1 MKTLSKA
8 SFTVY
13 LVLALSPSS
22 TSAQRGEKL
31 GGGFERANIA
41 IPPLNDAVALASD
54 QLRGMNQQVD
64 SLVAEV
70 YELRQQILNVKG
82 EKMKLRP
89 RKYEVVENAMMRL
102 VDKDLDLDEAGSSFS
117 RDKGDDQAA
126 SIRDE
131 GEELASTILGLE
143 SQVGD
148 KLAEIEALRAT
159 MKVSERTAKSSLGQ
173 WDNLEGE
180 LTK

>member
-22 TSAQRGEKL
+22 TSAQRGNK
-31 GGGFERANIA
+31 GGFGFERANIA

-70 YELRQQILNVKG
+70 YELRQQILNVKS

-89 RKYEVVENAMMRL
+89 R
-102 VDKDLDLDEAGSSFS
+102 
-117 RDKGDDQAA
+117 
-126 SIRDE
+126 
-131 GEELASTILGLE
+131 
-143 SQVGD
+143 
-148 KLAEIEALRAT
+148 
-159 MKVSERTAKSSLGQ
+159 
-173 WDNLEGE
+173 
-180 LTK
+180 